1 MDKATHYLL
10 FIPKTGTTVLYLLVF
25 TIYHF
30 CKSFAKN
37 ITGAISK
44 RPTTTDPADQSIA
57 GQYID
62 VSPKLISQSTN
73 NTETPIATEDYLNL
87 HLYGPPNGT
96 NIFHVA
102 MFLKCIAALN
112 TTHTIIGNAIEN
124 IAMGL
129 IGSLNY
135 NQAHLTTLAT
145 NRNYIITTEWQGL
158 AELLFDTLT
167 LTFTQLNSLMATK
180 ASQTTSLCHA
190 SAEHTRNTLCPSDS
204 PVRERPCTA
213 RTHQAQTQH
222 THKTSSV
229 TCTIATKSSY

>member
-1 MDKATHYLL
+1 MNQIMDKATHYLL

-158 AELLFDTLT
+158 AELLFDTDVYPTELIDGHK
-167 LTFTQLNSLMATK
+167 SLADYIFMSRLRGTHAKYIVPLRFSRARKTMY
-180 ASQTTSLCHA
+180 SSNPSSPNTTH
-190 SAEHTRNTLCPSDS
+190 P
-204 PVRERPCTA
+204 
-213 RTHQAQTQH
+213 
-222 THKTSSV
+222 
-229 TCTIATKSSY
+229 